1 MIYQCK
7 KQVLLP
13 SASYLSTSGLGTLT
27 GNLNSYIQH
36 LVAQKN
42 RSLVLNLW
50 TETSHYRPTL
60 SSTGGSGEKLSDNPG
75 WARQEGTGK
84 DAQHHSLLEEG
95 KSKPERGCTSHWS
108 EQPSSKRPHTIKV
121 GEGVE
126 KRAPSYP
133 SHRHVRWC
141 SQHGGQCG
149 DSF

>member
-60 SSTGGSGEKLSDNPG
+60 SSTGGSGEKLSDSPG

-95 KSKPERGCTSHWS
+95 KSKPERGSTSHWS